1 MKFLLSFLLIGFLV
15 PPPPP
20 HQFHVSK
27 ATLRYVSEREQVQLE
42 FHIFLDDLEKAL
54 LAAGAPKLYIGTDT
68 EMPQTPRHLAAYL
81 EKHFKLTWNG
91 KPLPVGLLGYEL
103 SDDLQAL
110 WIYAQAKTRED
121 LRSIGIQN
129 SLLTEIYDDQ
139 KNIVKVEAGDKSTTL
154 LTSHDR
160 TEAKHSW

>member
-1 MKFLLSFLLIGFLV
+1 MKVLSFLFLATFLF
-15 PPPPP
+15 PT

-27 ATLRYVSEREQVQLE
+27 ATLRYVAEREQIQLE
-42 FHIFLDDLEKAL
+42 LHVFLDDLEKAL
-54 LAAGAPKLYIGTDT
+54 EDAGAPKLYIGTKD
-68 EMPQTPRHLAAYL
+68 EMPQAPRHIAAYL

-91 KPLPVGLLGYEL
+91 NPLPVGMLGYEL

-121 LRSIGIQN
+121 LQSISIQN
-129 SLLTEIYDDQ
+129 SILTEVFSDQ
-139 KNIVKVEAGDKSTTL
+139 KNIVKVEAGDKTTTL

-160 TEAKHSW
+160 TEAKYRF